1 MRLGRTASWC
11 LPVTPFLPPTPASLC
26 AFAGALNLDSLW
38 LTVSAAHQL
47 YWPHW
52 VTFQAVSELTLTKA
66 WTLKDLV
73 VSTTGRSQSHD
84 RKVKIPVYTEAITYL
99 WVSSAGHLLCVPVCA
114 RACMSLLMHMH
125 VCTQLGTFVVLG
137 FFFLSASHKLN
148 LIEKMPP
155 SDCQ

>member
-11 LPVTPFLPPTPASLC
+11 LPVTPFLPHTPASLC
-26 AFAGALNLDSLW
+26 AFAGALNSDSPW

-52 VTFQAVSELTLTKA
+52 VTFQAVSELTLAKA

-84 RKVKIPVYTEAITYL
+84 RKVKIPVYTEAATYL
-99 WVSSAGHLLCVPVCA
+99 WVSSAGHLPCVHVYACLCSCICMCA
-114 RACMSLLMHMH
+114 HSLVHLLCW
-125 VCTQLGTFVVLG
+125 V